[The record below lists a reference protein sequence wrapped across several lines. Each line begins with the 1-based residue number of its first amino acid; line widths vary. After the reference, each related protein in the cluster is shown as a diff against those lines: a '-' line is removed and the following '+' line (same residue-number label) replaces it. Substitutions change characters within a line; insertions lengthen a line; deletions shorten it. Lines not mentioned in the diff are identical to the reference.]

1 MMVTTAIRIT
11 GSIAVRKLIPKPG
24 ISLSLN
30 RRVAPREAI
39 FPSFKGV
46 RNNALA
52 EFIQYRAA
60 KNKGWNADNDTVY
73 QYQSYISAIF
83 LAITV
88 GPGCG
93 GKKPCAT
100 SKPES
105 IGTHIN
111 IGDIFAS
118 RAIANKIGTR
128 RIKPTSKKSA
138 IPTINAEQ
146 TTAQSSLFS
155 RNNSAWSALFAAHHP
170 HRPASDRA

>member
-39 FPSFKGV
+39 FSFKGV

-111 IGDIFAS
+111 IGDILLH
-118 RAIANKIGTR
+118 G
-128 RIKPTSKKSA
+128 
-138 IPTINAEQ
+138 Q
-146 TTAQSSLFS
+146 
-155 RNNSAWSALFAAHHP
+155 
-170 HRPASDRA
+170 